1 MLATL
6 YKFSFFIG
14 IGIAWRFAKPMQ
26 ISAGALRKS
35 LLSVLYLVFLPALV
49 LSVLW
54 NARFGANTWK
64 MLVVMLAT
72 TGVGLTAAWYYYK
85 DKNISNNVKGAFI
98 LAAAFGSIM
107 VIGAPITQAWVS
119 NWTVRTAVYFE
130 AIVLLPILFTAGVIL
145 AQKFGENDRSNI
157 GLNLVKEPIIVAMV
171 LGIALNLAQVKMPVL
186 VANWLNITK
195 LGVLP
200 IGLIVVG
207 LSLYWNK
214 QWHKLV
220 PVMLPATIIQL
231 VLLPL
236 LLWGFIHVFGL
247 GGAQTLKALV
257 IQAAMPS
264 MVLGFIICER
274 YKLDSTAYTA
284 VFSFTTAMSI
294 ITVPIWWT
302 LIKNGYVS

>member
-54 NARFGANTWK
+54 QAKFGASTWK

-72 TGVGLTAAWYYYK
+72 TGIGLAAAWYYYK

-119 NWTVRTAVYFE
+119 N
-130 AIVLLPILFTAGVIL
+130 
-145 AQKFGENDRSNI
+145 
-157 GLNLVKEPIIVAMV
+157 
-171 LGIALNLAQVKMPVL
+171 
-186 VANWLNITK
+186 
-195 LGVLP
+195 
-200 IGLIVVG
+200 
-207 LSLYWNK
+207 
-214 QWHKLV
+214 
-220 PVMLPATIIQL
+220 
-231 VLLPL
+231 
-236 LLWGFIHVFGL
+236 
-247 GGAQTLKALV
+247 
-257 IQAAMPS
+257 
-264 MVLGFIICER
+264 
-274 YKLDSTAYTA
+274 
-284 VFSFTTAMSI
+284 
-294 ITVPIWWT
+294 
-302 LIKNGYVS
+302 